1 MKVWFCSDDSTSDKT
16 LGRRPRRS
24 AYRLASVA
32 ALFCAGVVTTGSAVA
47 RDVIF
52 GIVPQQSATRLA
64 QVWVPFLDR
73 LSKETGHQIRF
84 ATAKDIPTFEACLS
98 KGAYDVAYMNP
109 YHYTVFHKQAGYEAF
124 ARQSN
129 KRLKGIIVARSD
141 SPIASLKDLHGAEVA
156 FPSPAAFGASVIPRA
171 EMRASGIEFSP
182 QYVKSHDSV
191 YRSVALGLYPAG
203 GGVGRTFG
211 NVPEDLRAQLKVIYS
226 TDGYT
231 PHAFAAAPDLS
242 AGIKAALTNSMS
254 EFKDETLLRPLGM
267 KGFERAEDAD
277 WDDVRS
283 LNLTVSQTQIAAS
296 GELVCRSD

>member
-1 MKVWFCSDDSTSDKT
+1 MKVWFCSDDSTSDNT
-16 LGRRPRRS
+16 LGRRPARS
-24 AYRLASVA
+24 VFRLAPVA
-32 ALFCAGVVTTGSAVA
+32 ALFCAGIATAGSAAA
-47 RDVIF
+47 REVIF

-73 LSKETGHQIRF
+73 LSKQTGHQIRF

-98 KGAYDVAYMNP
+98 RGAYDVAYMNP

-124 ARQSN
+124 ARQSD
-129 KRLKGIIVARSD
+129 KRLKGIIVARND
-141 SPIASLKDLHGAEVA
+141 SPIASLNDLNGAEVA

-171 EMRASGIEFSP
+171 EMRASGIEITP

-211 NVPEDLRAQLKVIYS
+211 NVPEDLRAQLKVIYK

-231 PHAFAAAPDLS
+231 PHAFAAAPDLP
-242 AGIKAALTNSMS
+242 ADIKAALTISMI
-254 EFKDETLLRPLGM
+254 EFKDEALLRQLGM
-267 KGFERAEDAD
+267 TGFEGARDSD
-277 WDDVRS
+277 WNDVRD
-283 LNLTVSQTQIAAS
+283 LNLTVSQTEIVAS